1 MTFKP
6 ARSLTFRY
14 NGAIAMFRNKA
25 AWLPLI
31 FAFSSLLTFAQG
43 PAKLRKEEPPIPI
56 GDVIRKF
63 AEKEKEFKI
72 ARANYVYRQDIRVQ
86 TLNANERVTGEWH
99 QVWDVTFDSNGKRVE
114 KVVSAPASTLQDISL
129 TSEDLQ
135 DFREIQPFVLT
146 IDDIGK
152 YDIKYLGKEMIDEID
167 CYVFDVGPKTIE
179 KGQRY
184 FQGQIWVD
192 DKDLQIVKTYGK
204 PVPDIRSK
212 NNENLFPRF
221 ETYREQI
228 DGKYWF
234 PTYTRANDTLQFSGR
249 AQRMR
254 EIIKYDRYKKFE
266 ADVRLTFGDAVDG
279 NSTGQQP
286 GSDNKAPAL
295 DPRLKQPPAKKK

>member
-1 MTFKP
+1 MFIKP
-6 ARSLTFRY
+6 SVYWALLFVFVSSLTL
-14 NGAIAMFRNKA
+14 A
-25 AWLPLI
+25 
-31 FAFSSLLTFAQG
+31 AQG
-43 PAKLRKEEPPIPI
+43 PAKLRNEQPPIPI
-56 GDVIRKF
+56 DDIIQKF
-63 AEKEKEFKI
+63 ADKEKEFRA

-86 TLNANERVTGEWH
+86 TLNANDRVTGEWH
-99 QVWDVTFDSNGKRVE
+99 QVWEVTFDTSGKRVE

-129 TSEDLQ
+129 TAEDLQ

-146 IDDIGK
+146 TDDIGK
-152 YDIKYLGKEMIDEID
+152 YDVKYIGKEKIDEID
-167 CYVFDVGPKTIE
+167 CYVFDVAPKKME

-204 PVPDIRSK
+204 PVPDIRTK

-234 PTYTRANDTLQFSGR
+234 PTYTRAVDTLQFSGR

-254 EIIKYDRYKKFE
+254 EIIKYDKYKKFE
-266 ADVRLTFGDAVDG
+266 ANVRLTFGDAVEGGAVDK
-279 NSTGQQP
+279 QP
-286 GSDNKAPAL
+286 AASDDNKAPAL
-295 DPRLKQPPAKKK
+295 DPRLKTPPKK

>member
-1 MTFKP
+1 
-6 ARSLTFRY
+6 
-14 NGAIAMFRNKA
+14 MFRTKS
-25 AWLPLI
+25 AWLPII
-31 FAFSSLLTFAQG
+31 FGLTSLLAFAQG

-56 GDVIRKF
+56 ADIVRKF

-86 TLNANERVTGEWH
+86 TLNANDRVTGEWH
-99 QVWDVTFDSNGKRVE
+99 QVWEVTFDTSGKRVE

-129 TSEDLQ
+129 TAEDLQ

-146 IDDIGK
+146 IDDIAK

-167 CYVFDVGPKTIE
+167 CYVFDVGPKTME

-204 PVPDIRSK
+204 PVPDIRTK
-212 NNENLFPRF
+212 NNETLFPRF

-228 DGKYWF
+228 DEKYWF

-279 NSTGQQP
+279 SSTDKQP
-286 GSDNKAPAL
+286 SSDNKAPAL

>member
-1 MTFKP
+1 MFIKP
-6 ARSLTFRY
+6 SVYWALLFVFVSSLTL
-14 NGAIAMFRNKA
+14 A
-25 AWLPLI
+25 
-31 FAFSSLLTFAQG
+31 AQG
-43 PAKLRKEEPPIPI
+43 PAKLRNEQPPIPI
-56 GDVIRKF
+56 DDIIQKF
-63 AEKEKEFKI
+63 ADKEKEFRA

-86 TLNANERVTGEWH
+86 TLNANDRVTGEWH
-99 QVWDVTFDSNGKRVE
+99 QVWEVTFDTSGKRVE

-129 TSEDLQ
+129 TAEDLQ

-146 IDDIGK
+146 TDDIGK
-152 YDIKYLGKEMIDEID
+152 YDVKYIGKEKIDDID
-167 CYVFDVGPKTIE
+167 CYVFDVAPKKME

-204 PVPDIRSK
+204 PVPDIRTK

-234 PTYTRANDTLQFSGR
+234 PTYTRAVDTLQFSGR

-254 EIIKYDRYKKFE
+254 EIIKYDKYKKFE
-266 ADVRLTFGDAVDG
+266 ANVRLTFGDAVEGGAVDK
-279 NSTGQQP
+279 QP
-286 GSDNKAPAL
+286 AASDDNKAPAL
-295 DPRLKQPPAKKK
+295 DPRLKTPPKK

>member
-1 MTFKP
+1 MSIKTSVYWALLLVFV
-6 ARSLTFRY
+6 
-14 NGAIAMFRNKA
+14 
-25 AWLPLI
+25 
-31 FAFSSLLTFAQG
+31 SSLVLVAQG
-43 PAKLRKEEPPIPI
+43 PGKLRNEQPPIPI
-56 GDVIRKF
+56 DDIIRQF
-63 AEKEKEFKI
+63 AEKEKEFRA

-86 TLNANERVTGEWH
+86 TLNANDRVTGEWH
-99 QVWDVTFDSNGKRVE
+99 QVWEVTFDTSGKRVE
-114 KVVSAPASTLQDISL
+114 KVVSAPASTLQDIQL

-146 IDDIGK
+146 SDDIGK
-152 YDIKYLGKEMIDEID
+152 YDVKYLGKEKIDEID
-167 CYVFDVGPKTIE
+167 CYVFDVGPKKLE

-204 PVPDIRSK
+204 PVPDIRTK

-234 PTYTRANDTLQFSGR
+234 PTYTRAVDTLQFSGR

-254 EIIKYDRYKKFE
+254 EIIKYDKYKKFE
-266 ADVRLTFGDAVDG
+266 ADVKLTFGDAVDG
-279 NSTGQQP
+279 GGVDKQP
-286 GSDNKAPAL
+286 GASDDNKAPAL
-295 DPRLKQPPAKKK
+295 DPRLKQPSTKKK